1 MNILWCIIVLILI
14 AGCVQGFKR
23 GLVEGVIRIISWIF
37 GILVLVVLAKGIASF
52 IKGSLFNVTIAITLL
67 VVIRMIYR
75 LIKLLTDS
83 CKMVRKIP
91 IIHWLDKITGIIIG
105 LAESVFYIWVVFA
118 IIGYFDFLNL
128 DGWMLEQVQ
137 RSTLLTF
144 LYQTNYLIQFM
155 RMI

>member
-14 AGCVQGFKR
+14 AGCLQGFKR

-37 GILVLVVLAKGIASF
+37 GILVLLVLAKGIASF
-52 IKGSLFNVTIAITLL
+52 IKGSLFNVTIAIVLL
-67 VVIRMIYR
+67 AVIRMIYK

-83 CKMVRKIP
+83 CKIVKQIP
-91 IIHWLDKITGIIIG
+91 VIHWVDKIAGIIIG
-105 LAESVFYIWVVFA
+105 LAESVFYIWIVFL

-128 DGWMLEQVQ
+128 GGWMLQQ
-137 RSTLLTF
+137 IQKSALLTF
-144 LYQTNYLIQFM
+144 LYQTNYLVQFM